1 MSVTKPDNTVR
12 ELSELRR
19 EMDEI
24 DNQIS
29 LLLIQRLKISESIGK
44 IKKGLALNSYT
55 PERERETL
63 ARVTEIADS
72 PQLKVHL
79 RSIFQRIID
88 QSRAV
93 QRKFK

>member
-24 DNQIS
+24 DNQLS
-29 LLLIQRLKISESIGK
+29 MLLIRRLKVSESIGK
-44 IKKGLALNSYT
+44 IKKELDLNSYT
-55 PERERETL
+55 PERERETIM
-63 ARVTEIADS
+63 RVTEIADS
-72 PQLKVHL
+72 PHLKVHL
-79 RSIFQRIID
+79 RIIFQRIID

>member
-1 MSVTKPDNTVR
+1 MSITKPDSTVHDLNEMRR
-12 ELSELRR
+12 EL
-19 EMDEI
+19 DEI
-24 DNQIS
+24 DNQIT

-44 IKKGLALNSYT
+44 IKKGLNLNSYT

-63 ARVTEIADS
+63 ERVTEITDS
-72 PQLKVHL
+72 PQLKLHL
-79 RSIFQRIID
+79 RNIFQRIID

>member
-1 MSVTKPDNTVR
+1 MSITKPDNTVH
-12 ELSELRR
+12 ELNELRR

-44 IKKGLALNSYT
+44 IKKELALNSYT

-63 ARVTEIADS
+63 GRVTEIADT